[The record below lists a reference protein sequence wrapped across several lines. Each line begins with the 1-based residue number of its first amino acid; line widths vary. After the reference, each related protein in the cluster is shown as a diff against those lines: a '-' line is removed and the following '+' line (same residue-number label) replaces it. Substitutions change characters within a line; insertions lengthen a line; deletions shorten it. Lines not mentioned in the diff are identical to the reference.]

1 MRPVCP
7 DPPTSVRA
15 QPGPLD
21 CRPCRPSSSPP
32 TPTRTRSRRA
42 SLDSCKPPCTPARS
56 RSSTSPPRASTRGSA
71 PGTGTPTAA
80 PGRSPADVVREQQ
93 RLDTAD
99 HVVLV
104 FPVHWWSMPALM
116 KGWIDRVF
124 VNGWAFDIDPADGT
138 RRNLGR
144 LTVHLL
150 PVAGDTA
157 GTYERH
163 GYEQALRTQIEHG
176 IVDYCG
182 AVRGVTAFVYESEQ
196 DDDAARRALV
206 DDAVQRIARAVTGAA
221 GVVGA
226 AGVADGQSAE

>member
-1 MRPVCP
+1 MQTLIVTAHP
-7 DPPTSVRA
+7 DPDSLTAGIARQLQA
-15 QPGPLD
+15 ALHPGEVELVDLAAEGFDP
-21 CRPCRPSSSPP
+21 RFG
-32 TPTRTRSRRA
+32 
-42 SLDSCKPPCTPARS
+42 PADRDAY
-56 RSSTSPPRASTRGSA
+56 R
-71 PGTGTPTAA
+71 GTGTL
-80 PGRSPADVVREQQ
+80 PADVVREQQ

-124 VNGWAFDIDPADGT
+124 VNGWAFDIDPAGGT

-150 PVAGDTA
+150 PVAGDAA

-182 AVRGVTAFVYESEQ
+182 AVRGATAFVYESEQ

-206 DDAVQRIARAVTGAA
+206 DDAVRRIARAVTGAA
-221 GVVGA
+221 GAVGA
-226 AGVADGQSAE
+226 AGVADGQSTE